1 MNSICRRGSIS
12 PFLPISEVSVMLK
25 EQKSQEKNS
34 HFSDAEINREEDD
47 FIRTYTER
55 KGGAFKILALLFK
68 THKWRLL
75 LSAFFYAIK
84 VSPTWVIPII
94 TANLINIAV
103 ERPENSVGLIIMNIV
118 IAVAVLALN
127 IPFHMLHVKYF
138 SIARRNVE
146 AGLRGAM
153 IRKLQQLSISFHK
166 EMQSGRIQSKVMRD
180 VEAVEALSSQIFNT
194 LLDVLLSMSVT
205 IAVVVSKN
213 IVVFFIFLVTIPIA
227 VLTMLPFRKSMRKQN
242 HLFRQE
248 MENTSSKV
256 MDMVELVPITRA
268 HALEDDEI
276 HKLTDQVTQVAKS
289 GYKLDLI
296 QSLFG
301 SVSWVIFNI
310 FQILCLVCSVILAIN
325 GDIGVGDI
333 SLYQTY
339 FTSLVAKISGIVAL
353 LPIITKGT
361 ESVHSIGE
369 ILSSYDVEDYKG
381 KEKIKE
387 LRGEYEFKDIS
398 FHYADDDR
406 LVLKGLNL
414 KINAGETIAFVG
426 ESGSGKSTIINMAI
440 GFFRPTNG
448 EMFIDG
454 KNASELDMHSYRQH
468 IAVVPQNTILF
479 SGTIRD
485 NITYGRTNVSEEEVM
500 QAVEAA
506 NLKNV
511 IAKLPDG
518 LDTNIGEH
526 GDKLSG
532 GQRQRISIA
541 RAIIRKPD
549 VIIFDE
555 ATSALDTVSEA
566 EIQNAINNLT
576 EDKTTFIVAHRLS
589 TIRKADKIAVMR
601 DGRCV
606 EFGTYKELMAK
617 KGEFYTY
624 KTMQS

>member
-1 MNSICRRGSIS
+1 
-12 PFLPISEVSVMLK
+12 
-25 EQKSQEKNS
+25 
-34 HFSDAEINREEDD
+34 
-47 FIRTYTER
+47 
-55 KGGAFKILALLFK
+55 
-68 THKWRLL
+68 
-75 LSAFFYAIK
+75 
-84 VSPTWVIPII
+84 
-94 TANLINIAV
+94 
-103 ERPENSVGLIIMNIV
+103 
-118 IAVAVLALN
+118 
-127 IPFHMLHVKYF
+127 
-138 SIARRNVE
+138 
-146 AGLRGAM
+146 
-153 IRKLQQLSISFHK
+153 
-166 EMQSGRIQSKVMRD
+166 MQSGKIQSKVMRD

-194 LLDVLLSMSVT
+194 VLDVLLSMSVT

-213 IVVFFIFLVTIPIA
+213 IIVFLIFLVTIPVA
-227 VLTMLPFRKSMRKQN
+227 VLTMLPFKKSMRKEN

-248 MENTSSKV
+248 MESTSSKV

-268 HALEDDEI
+268 HALENDEI
-276 HKLTDQVTQVAKS
+276 EKLTGQVTNVAKR
-289 GYKLDLI
+289 GYKLDMI

-301 SVSWVIFNI
+301 SVSWVIFNV
-310 FQILCLVCSVILAIN
+310 FQILCLVCSIILAVN
-325 GDIGVGDI
+325 GEIEVGDV

-339 FTSLVAKISGIVAL
+339 FTSLVAKVSGIVAL

-369 ILSSYDVEDYKG
+369 ILSSFDVEDYKG
-381 KEKIKE
+381 KQKMTT
-387 LRGEYEFKDIS
+387 LRGEYEFRDIC

-406 LVLKGLNL
+406 KVLNNLNL
-414 KINAGETIAFVG
+414 KINPGETIALVG
-426 ESGSGKSTIINMAI
+426 ESGSGKTTIINMAI
-440 GFFRPTNG
+440 GFFRPTEG
-448 EMFIDG
+448 DMFIDG
-454 KNASELDMHSYRQH
+454 KNSKDLDLQSYRKH

-485 NITYGRTNVSEEEVM
+485 NITYGRTNVSDEEVM
-500 QAVEAA
+500 AAVEAA
-506 NLKNV
+506 NLRHV
-511 IAKLPDG
+511 ISKLPDG
-518 LDTNIGEH
+518 LNTSIGEH

-576 EDKTTFIVAHRLS
+576 KDKTTFIVAHRLS
-589 TIRKADKIAVMR
+589 TIRNADKIAVMR

-606 EFGTYKELMAK
+606 EFGTYNELMDK

>member
-1 MNSICRRGSIS
+1 
-12 PFLPISEVSVMLK
+12 MLNKNK
-25 EQKSQEKNS
+25 EHEKHS
-34 HFSDAEINREEDD
+34 HFSDAEIVREEND
-47 FIRTYTER
+47 FIKTYTEKKR
-55 KGGAFKILALLFK
+55 GAFKILMKLYR
-68 THKWRLL
+68 THKWKLL
-75 LSAFFYAIK
+75 LSALFYAIK
-84 VSPTWVIPII
+84 VSPTWVLPII

-103 ERPENSVGLIIMNIV
+103 AQPADALTQIIINV
-118 IAVAVLALN
+118 AVAVGVLLLN

-166 EMQSGRIQSKVMRD
+166 EMQSGKIQSKVMRD

-194 LLDVLLSMSVT
+194 ALDVLLSMSVT

-213 IVVFFIFLVTIPIA
+213 IIVFLIFLVTIPVA
-227 VLTMLPFRKSMRKQN
+227 VLTMLPFKKSMRKEN

-248 MENTSSKV
+248 MESTSSKV

-268 HALEDDEI
+268 HALENDEI
-276 HKLTDQVTQVAKS
+276 EKLTGQVTNVAKR
-289 GYKLDLI
+289 GYKLDMI

-301 SVSWVIFNI
+301 SVSWVIFNV
-310 FQILCLVCSVILAIN
+310 FQILCLVCSIILAVN
-325 GDIGVGDI
+325 GEIEVGDV

-339 FTSLVAKISGIVAL
+339 FTSLVAKVSGIVAL

-369 ILSSYDVEDYKG
+369 ILSSFDVEDYKG
-381 KEKIKE
+381 KQKMTT
-387 LRGEYEFKDIS
+387 LRGEYEFRDIC

-406 LVLKGLNL
+406 KVLNNLNL
-414 KINAGETIAFVG
+414 KINPGETIALVG
-426 ESGSGKSTIINMAI
+426 ESGSGKTTIINMAI
-440 GFFRPTNG
+440 GFFRPTEG
-448 EMFIDG
+448 DMFIDG
-454 KNASELDMHSYRQH
+454 KNSKDLDLQSYRKH

-485 NITYGRTNVSEEEVM
+485 NITYGRTNVSDEEVM
-500 QAVEAA
+500 AAVEAA
-506 NLKNV
+506 NLRHV
-511 IAKLPDG
+511 ISKLPDG
-518 LDTNIGEH
+518 LNTSIGEH

-576 EDKTTFIVAHRLS
+576 KDKTTFIVAHRLS
-589 TIRKADKIAVMR
+589 TIRNADKIAVMR

-606 EFGTYKELMAK
+606 EFGTYNELMDK

>member
-1 MNSICRRGSIS
+1 MIKFIICGVI
-12 PFLPISEVSVMLK
+12 FMLNK
-25 EQKSQEKNS
+25 DQKHEKHS
-34 HFSDAEINREEDD
+34 HFSDAEIVREEND
-47 FIRTYTER
+47 FIRTYTEKKR
-55 KGGAFKILALLFK
+55 GAFKILFK
-68 THKWRLL
+68 LYRTHKWKLL
-75 LSAFFYAIK
+75 LSALFYAIK
-84 VSPTWVIPII
+84 VSPTWVLPII

-103 ERPENSVGLIIMNIV
+103 AQPADALTQIIINV
-118 IAVAVLALN
+118 AVAVGVLMLN

-166 EMQSGRIQSKVMRD
+166 EMQSGKIQSKVMRD

-194 LLDVLLSMSVT
+194 VLDVLLSMSVT

-213 IVVFFIFLVTIPIA
+213 IIVFLIFLVTIPVA
-227 VLTMLPFRKSMRKQN
+227 VLTMLPFKKSMRKEN

-248 MENTSSKV
+248 MESTSSKV

-268 HALEDDEI
+268 HALENDEI
-276 HKLTDQVTQVAKS
+276 EKLTGQVTNVAKR
-289 GYKLDLI
+289 GYKLDMI

-301 SVSWVIFNI
+301 SVSWVIFNV
-310 FQILCLVCSVILAIN
+310 FQILCLVCSIILAVN
-325 GDIGVGDI
+325 GEIEVGDV

-339 FTSLVAKISGIVAL
+339 FTSLVAKVSGIVAL

-369 ILSSYDVEDYKG
+369 ILSSFDVEDYKG
-381 KEKIKE
+381 KQKMTT
-387 LRGEYEFKDIS
+387 LRGEYEFRDIC

-406 LVLKGLNL
+406 KVLNNLNL
-414 KINAGETIAFVG
+414 KINPGETIALVG
-426 ESGSGKSTIINMAI
+426 ESGSGKTTIINMAI
-440 GFFRPTNG
+440 GFFRPTEG
-448 EMFIDG
+448 DMFIDG
-454 KNASELDMHSYRQH
+454 KNSKDLDLQSYRKH

-485 NITYGRTNVSEEEVM
+485 NITYGRTNVSDEEVM
-500 QAVEAA
+500 AAVEAA
-506 NLKNV
+506 NLRHV
-511 IAKLPDG
+511 ISKLPDG
-518 LDTNIGEH
+518 LNTSIGEH

-576 EDKTTFIVAHRLS
+576 KDKTTFIVAHRLS
-589 TIRKADKIAVMR
+589 TIRNADKIAVMR

-606 EFGTYKELMAK
+606 EFGTYNELMAK

>member
-1 MNSICRRGSIS
+1 
-12 PFLPISEVSVMLK
+12 MLSQQSK
-25 EQKSQEKNS
+25 PQEKDT
-34 HFSDAEINREEDD
+34 HFSDEQIAREEND
-47 FIRTYTER
+47 FIKTYTER
-55 KGGAFKILALLFK
+55 KGGAFKILALLYK
-68 THKWRLL
+68 THIWRLL
-75 LSAFFYAIK
+75 LSAVFYAIK
-84 VSPTWVIPII
+84 VSPTWILPII

-103 ERPENSVGLIIMNIV
+103 ARPADMVRQIVINIV
-118 IAVAVLALN
+118 IAAVSLILN

-194 LLDVLLSMSVT
+194 VLDVLLSMSVT
-205 IAVVVSKN
+205 IAVVVYKN
-213 IVVFFIFLVTIPIA
+213 PLVFLIFLVTIPVA
-227 VLTMLPFRKSMRKQN
+227 VLTMLPFKKSMKKEN
-242 HLFRQE
+242 HLFRKE
-248 MENTSSKV
+248 MESTSSKV

-268 HALEDDEI
+268 HALENDEI
-276 HKLTDQVTQVAKS
+276 DKLTNQVTQVAKR
-289 GYKLDLI
+289 GYKLDLV

-301 SVSWVIFNI
+301 SVSWVIFSF
-310 FQILCLVCSVILAIN
+310 FQVLCLVCSVVLALN
-325 GDIGVGDI
+325 DQIGIGDI

-339 FTSLVAKISGIVAL
+339 FTSLVAKVSGIVAL

-361 ESVHSIGE
+361 ESIHSIGE

-381 KEKIKE
+381 KEKLKS
-387 LRGEYEFKDIS
+387 LRGEYEFKDIK

-406 LVLKGLNL
+406 PVLKGLNL
-414 KINAGETIAFVG
+414 KINKGETIAFVG
-426 ESGSGKSTIINMAI
+426 ESGSGKTTIINMAI
-440 GFFRPTNG
+440 GFYKPTEG
-448 EMFIDG
+448 EMYIDG
-454 KNASELDMHSYRQH
+454 KKASDLDLHSYRQH

-485 NITYGRTNVSEEEVM
+485 NITYGKTDVTEEEVM
-500 QAVEAA
+500 AAVEAA
-506 NLKNV
+506 NLKSV

-576 EDKTTFIVAHRLS
+576 RDKTTFIVAHRLS
-589 TIRKADKIAVMR
+589 TIRQADKIAVMR
-601 DGRCV
+601 DGKCV
-606 EFGTYKELMAK
+606 EFGTYDELMKK

>member
-1 MNSICRRGSIS
+1 MMNYS
-12 PFLPISEVSVMLK
+12 
-25 EQKSQEKNS
+25 KSQEKHS
-34 HFSDAEINREEDD
+34 HFNDAEINREEDD

-55 KGGAFKILALLFK
+55 KGGAFKILALLYK
-68 THKWRLL
+68 THIWRLL
-75 LSAFFYAIK
+75 LSAVFYAIK
-84 VSPTWVIPII
+84 VSPTWIIPII
-94 TANLINIAV
+94 TANLINLAVTKPEDLYTQITYNIIA
-103 ERPENSVGLIIMNIV
+103 
-118 IAVAVLALN
+118 AVVVLALN

-194 LLDVLLSMSVT
+194 ALDVLLSMSVT
-205 IAVVVSKN
+205 IAVVISKN
-213 IVVFFIFLVTIPIA
+213 FIVFLIFLVTIPIA
-227 VLTMLPFRKSMRKQN
+227 VLTMLPFKKSMRKEN
-242 HLFRQE
+242 HLFRKE
-248 MENTSSKV
+248 MESTSSKV

-268 HALEDDEI
+268 HALENDEI
-276 HKLTDQVTQVAKS
+276 TKLTGQVTEVAKR

-301 SVSWVIFNI
+301 SVNWVIFSL
-310 FQILCLVCSVILAIN
+310 FQIVCLVCSVILALN
-325 GDIGVGDI
+325 GEIGVGDI

-381 KEKIKE
+381 KEKLKV
-387 LRGEYEFKDIS
+387 LKGEYEFKDIK
-398 FHYADDDR
+398 FHYADDNR

-426 ESGSGKSTIINMAI
+426 ESGSGKTTIINMAI
-440 GFFRPTNG
+440 GFYKPTEG
-448 EMFIDG
+448 EMYIDG
-454 KNASELDMHSYRQH
+454 KPASVLDLHSYRQH
-468 IAVVPQNTILF
+468 LAVVPQNTILF

-485 NITYGRTNVSEEEVM
+485 NITYGKTDVSEEEILA
-500 QAVEAA
+500 AVEAA

-566 EIQNAINNLT
+566 EIQHAINNLT
-576 EDKTTFIVAHRLS
+576 KDKTTFIVAHRLS
-589 TIRKADKIAVMR
+589 TIRNADKIAVMR
-601 DGRCV
+601 DGVCV
-606 EFGTYKELMAK
+606 EFGTYKELMKK

>member
-1 MNSICRRGSIS
+1 
-12 PFLPISEVSVMLK
+12 MLNK
-25 EQKSQEKNS
+25 GNQQEKHS
-34 HFSDAEINREEDD
+34 HFSDAEIVREEND
-47 FIRTYTER
+47 FIKTYTE
-55 KGGAFKILALLFK
+55 KKSGAFKILFK
-68 THKWRLL
+68 LYRTHKWKLL
-75 LSAFFYAIK
+75 LSALFYAIK
-84 VSPTWVIPII
+84 VSPTWVLPII

-103 ERPENSVGLIIMNIV
+103 AQPADTVTQIIINV
-118 IAVAVLALN
+118 AVAVGVLMLN

-166 EMQSGRIQSKVMRD
+166 EMQSGKIQSKVMRD

-194 LLDVLLSMSVT
+194 VLDVLLSMSVT

-213 IVVFFIFLVTIPIA
+213 IIVFLIFLITIPVA
-227 VLTMLPFRKSMRKQN
+227 VLTMLPFKKSMRKEN

-248 MENTSSKV
+248 MESTSSKV

-268 HALEDDEI
+268 HALENDEI
-276 HKLTDQVTQVAKS
+276 EKLTGQVTNVARR
-289 GYKLDLI
+289 GYQLDMI

-301 SVSWVIFNI
+301 SVSWVIFNV
-310 FQILCLVCSVILAIN
+310 FQVLCLVCSIVLAVN
-325 GDIGVGDI
+325 GEIEIGDV

-339 FTSLVAKISGIVAL
+339 FTSLVAKVSGIVAL

-369 ILSSYDVEDYKG
+369 ILSSFDVEDYKG
-381 KEKIKE
+381 KQKMTT
-387 LRGEYEFKDIS
+387 LRGEYEFRNIC

-406 LVLKGLNL
+406 MVLNNLNL
-414 KINAGETIAFVG
+414 KINPGETIALVG
-426 ESGSGKSTIINMAI
+426 ESGSGKTTIINMAI
-440 GFFRPTNG
+440 GFFRPTEG
-448 EMFIDG
+448 DMFIDG
-454 KNASELDMHSYRQH
+454 KNSKDLDLQSYRKH

-485 NITYGRTNVSEEEVM
+485 NITYGRTNVSDEEVM
-500 QAVEAA
+500 AAVEAA
-506 NLKNV
+506 NLRQV

-518 LDTNIGEH
+518 LNTSIGEH

-566 EIQNAINNLT
+566 EIQSAINNLT
-576 EDKTTFIVAHRLS
+576 RDKTTFIVAHRLS
-589 TIRKADKIAVMR
+589 TIRNADKIAVMR

-606 EFGTYKELMAK
+606 EYGTYDDLMAK

>member
-1 MNSICRRGSIS
+1 MNKQATVAVLPAR
-12 PFLPISEVSVMLK
+12 LPISEVRFMLS
-25 EQKSQEKNS
+25 EHKSQEKHS
-34 HFSDAEINREEDD
+34 HFSDAEINREEDE
-47 FIRTYTER
+47 FIKTYTER
-55 KGGAFKILALLFK
+55 KGGAFKILALLYK
-68 THKWRLL
+68 THIWKLL
-75 LSAFFYAIK
+75 LSAVFYAIK
-84 VSPTWVIPII
+84 VSPTWIIPII

-103 ERPENSVGLIIMNIV
+103 SQPADMAKQITYNIIA
-118 IAVAVLALN
+118 AVVVLALN

-213 IVVFFIFLVTIPIA
+213 IIVFFIFLITIPIA
-227 VLTMLPFRKSMRKQN
+227 VLTMLPFKKSMRKEN
-242 HLFRQE
+242 HLFRKE
-248 MENTSSKV
+248 MESTSSKV

-276 HKLTDQVTQVAKS
+276 HKLTDQVTEVAKR

-325 GDIGVGDI
+325 GEIGVGDI

-361 ESVHSIGE
+361 ESIHSIGE

-381 KEKIKE
+381 KEKLRT
-387 LRGEYEFKDIS
+387 LRGEYEFRDIK

-414 KINAGETIAFVG
+414 KINPGETIAFVG
-426 ESGSGKSTIINMAI
+426 ESGSGKTTIINMAI
-440 GFFRPTNG
+440 GFFKPTEG
-448 EMFIDG
+448 EMYIDG
-454 KNASELDMHSYRQH
+454 KKASELDMHSYRQH

-485 NITYGRTNVSEEEVM
+485 NITYGKTGVSEEEIM

-506 NLKNV
+506 NLRHV

-576 EDKTTFIVAHRLS
+576 ADKTTFIVAHRLS
-589 TIRKADKIAVMR
+589 TIRNADKIAVMR

-606 EFGTYKELMAK
+606 EFGTYDELMKK

>member
-1 MNSICRRGSIS
+1 MIKFIRFGVI
-12 PFLPISEVSVMLK
+12 FMLNKNK
-25 EQKSQEKNS
+25 EHEKHS
-34 HFSDAEINREEDD
+34 HFSDAEIVREEND
-47 FIRTYTER
+47 FIKTYTEKKR
-55 KGGAFKILALLFK
+55 GAFKILMKLYR
-68 THKWRLL
+68 THKWKLL
-75 LSAFFYAIK
+75 LSALFYAIK
-84 VSPTWVIPII
+84 VSPTWVLPII

-103 ERPENSVGLIIMNIV
+103 ARPADALTQIIINV
-118 IAVAVLALN
+118 AVAVGVLLLN

-166 EMQSGRIQSKVMRD
+166 EMQSGKIQSKVMRD

-194 LLDVLLSMSVT
+194 ALDVLLSMSVT

-213 IVVFFIFLVTIPIA
+213 IIVFLIFLVTIPVA
-227 VLTMLPFRKSMRKQN
+227 VLTMLPFKKSMRKEN

-248 MENTSSKV
+248 MESTSSKV

-268 HALEDDEI
+268 HALENDEI
-276 HKLTDQVTQVAKS
+276 EKLTGQVTNVAKR
-289 GYKLDLI
+289 GYKLDMI

-301 SVSWVIFNI
+301 SVSWVIFNV
-310 FQILCLVCSVILAIN
+310 FQILCLVCSIILAVN
-325 GDIGVGDI
+325 GEIEVGDV

-339 FTSLVAKISGIVAL
+339 FTSLVAKVSGIVAL

-369 ILSSYDVEDYKG
+369 ILSSFDVEDYKG
-381 KEKIKE
+381 KQKMTT
-387 LRGEYEFKDIS
+387 LRGEYEFRDIC

-406 LVLKGLNL
+406 KVLNNLNL
-414 KINAGETIAFVG
+414 KINPGETIALVG
-426 ESGSGKSTIINMAI
+426 ESGSGKTTIINMAI
-440 GFFRPTNG
+440 GFFRPTEG
-448 EMFIDG
+448 DMFIDG
-454 KNASELDMHSYRQH
+454 KNSKDLDLQSYRKH

-485 NITYGRTNVSEEEVM
+485 NITYGRTNVSDEEVM
-500 QAVEAA
+500 AAVEAA
-506 NLKNV
+506 NLRHV
-511 IAKLPDG
+511 ISKLPDG
-518 LDTNIGEH
+518 LNTSIGEH

-576 EDKTTFIVAHRLS
+576 KDKTTFIVAHRLS
-589 TIRKADKIAVMR
+589 TIRNADKIAVMR

-606 EFGTYKELMAK
+606 EFGTYKELMDK

>member
-1 MNSICRRGSIS
+1 
-12 PFLPISEVSVMLK
+12 MLSQQSK
-25 EQKSQEKNS
+25 PQEKDT
-34 HFSDAEINREEDD
+34 HFSDEQIAREEND
-47 FIRTYTER
+47 FIKTYTER
-55 KGGAFKILALLFK
+55 KGGAFKILALLYK
-68 THKWRLL
+68 THIWRLL
-75 LSAFFYAIK
+75 LSAVFYAIK
-84 VSPTWVIPII
+84 VSPTWILPII

-103 ERPENSVGLIIMNIV
+103 ARPADMVRQIVINIV
-118 IAVAVLALN
+118 IAAVSLILN

-194 LLDVLLSMSVT
+194 VLDVLLSMSVT
-205 IAVVVSKN
+205 IAVVVYKN
-213 IVVFFIFLVTIPIA
+213 PFVFLIFLVTIPVA
-227 VLTMLPFRKSMRKQN
+227 VLTMLPFKKSMKKEN
-242 HLFRQE
+242 HLFRKE
-248 MENTSSKV
+248 MESTSSKV

-268 HALEDDEI
+268 HALENDEI
-276 HKLTDQVTQVAKS
+276 DKLTNQVTQVAKR
-289 GYKLDLI
+289 GYKLDLV

-301 SVSWVIFNI
+301 SVSWVIFSF
-310 FQILCLVCSVILAIN
+310 FQVLCLVCSVVLALN
-325 GDIGVGDI
+325 DQIGIGDI

-339 FTSLVAKISGIVAL
+339 FTSLVAKVSGIVAL

-361 ESVHSIGE
+361 ESIHSIGE

-381 KEKIKE
+381 KEKLKS
-387 LRGEYEFKDIS
+387 LRGEYEFKDIK

-406 LVLKGLNL
+406 PVLKGLNL
-414 KINAGETIAFVG
+414 KINKGETIAFVG
-426 ESGSGKSTIINMAI
+426 ESGSGKTTIINMAI
-440 GFFRPTNG
+440 GFYKPTEG
-448 EMFIDG
+448 EMYIDG
-454 KNASELDMHSYRQH
+454 KKASDLDLHSYRQH

-485 NITYGRTNVSEEEVM
+485 NITYGKTDVTEEEVM
-500 QAVEAA
+500 AAVEAA
-506 NLKNV
+506 NLKSV

-576 EDKTTFIVAHRLS
+576 RDKTTFIVAHRLS
-589 TIRKADKIAVMR
+589 TIRQADKIAVMR
-601 DGRCV
+601 DGKCV
-606 EFGTYKELMAK
+606 EFGTYDELMKK

>member
-1 MNSICRRGSIS
+1 MIKFIIYGVI
-12 PFLPISEVSVMLK
+12 FMLNK
-25 EQKSQEKNS
+25 DQKHEKHS
-34 HFSDAEINREEDD
+34 HFSDAEIVREEND
-47 FIRTYTER
+47 FIRTYTEKKR
-55 KGGAFKILALLFK
+55 GAFKILFK
-68 THKWRLL
+68 LYRTHKWKLL
-75 LSAFFYAIK
+75 LSALFYAIK
-84 VSPTWVIPII
+84 VSPTWVLPII

-103 ERPENSVGLIIMNIV
+103 AQPADALTQIIINV
-118 IAVAVLALN
+118 AVAVGVLMLN

-166 EMQSGRIQSKVMRD
+166 EMQSGKIQSKVMRD

-194 LLDVLLSMSVT
+194 ALDVLLSMSVT

-213 IVVFFIFLVTIPIA
+213 IIVFLIFLITIPVA
-227 VLTMLPFRKSMRKQN
+227 VLTMLPFKKSMRKEN

-248 MENTSSKV
+248 MESTSSKV

-268 HALEDDEI
+268 HALENDEI
-276 HKLTDQVTQVAKS
+276 EKLTGQVTNVAKR
-289 GYKLDLI
+289 GYKLDMI

-301 SVSWVIFNI
+301 SVSWVIFNV
-310 FQILCLVCSVILAIN
+310 FQILCLVCSIILAVN
-325 GDIGVGDI
+325 GEIEVGDV

-339 FTSLVAKISGIVAL
+339 FTSLVAKVSGIVAL

-369 ILSSYDVEDYKG
+369 ILSSFDVEDYKG
-381 KEKIKE
+381 KQKMST
-387 LRGEYEFKDIS
+387 LRGEYEFRDIC

-406 LVLKGLNL
+406 KVLNNLNL
-414 KINAGETIAFVG
+414 KINPGETIALVG
-426 ESGSGKSTIINMAI
+426 ESGSGKTTIINMAI
-440 GFFRPTNG
+440 GFFRPTEG
-448 EMFIDG
+448 DMFIDG
-454 KNASELDMHSYRQH
+454 KNSKDLDLQSYRKH

-485 NITYGRTNVSEEEVM
+485 NITYGRTNVSDEEVM
-500 QAVEAA
+500 AAVEAA
-506 NLKNV
+506 NLRHV
-511 IAKLPDG
+511 ISKLPDG
-518 LDTNIGEH
+518 LNTSIGEH

-576 EDKTTFIVAHRLS
+576 KDKTTFIVAHRLS
-589 TIRKADKIAVMR
+589 TIRNADKIAVMR

-606 EFGTYKELMAK
+606 EFGTYNELMAK

>member
-1 MNSICRRGSIS
+1 MINFIIYGVI
-12 PFLPISEVSVMLK
+12 FMLNK
-25 EQKSQEKNS
+25 DQKHEKHS
-34 HFSDAEINREEDD
+34 HFSDAEIVREEND
-47 FIRTYTER
+47 FIRTYTEKKR
-55 KGGAFKILALLFK
+55 GAFKILFK
-68 THKWRLL
+68 LYRTHKWKLL
-75 LSAFFYAIK
+75 LSALFYAIK
-84 VSPTWVIPII
+84 VSPTWVLPII

-103 ERPENSVGLIIMNIV
+103 AQPADALTQIIINV
-118 IAVAVLALN
+118 AVAVGVLMLN

-166 EMQSGRIQSKVMRD
+166 EMQSGKIQSKVMRD

-194 LLDVLLSMSVT
+194 VLDVLLSMSVT

-213 IVVFFIFLVTIPIA
+213 IIVFLIFLVTIPVA
-227 VLTMLPFRKSMRKQN
+227 VLTMLPFKKSMRKEN

-248 MENTSSKV
+248 MESTSSKV

-268 HALEDDEI
+268 HALENDEI
-276 HKLTDQVTQVAKS
+276 EKLTGQVTNVAKR
-289 GYKLDLI
+289 GYKLDMI

-301 SVSWVIFNI
+301 SVSWVIFNV
-310 FQILCLVCSVILAIN
+310 FQILCLVCSIILAVN
-325 GDIGVGDI
+325 GEIEVGDV

-339 FTSLVAKISGIVAL
+339 FTSLVAKVSGIVAL

-369 ILSSYDVEDYKG
+369 ILSSFDVEDYKG
-381 KEKIKE
+381 KQKMTT
-387 LRGEYEFKDIS
+387 LRGEYEFKDIC
-398 FHYADDDR
+398 FHYADDER
-406 LVLKGLNL
+406 KVLNNLNL
-414 KINAGETIAFVG
+414 KINPGETIALVG
-426 ESGSGKSTIINMAI
+426 ESGSGKTTIINMAI
-440 GFFRPTNG
+440 GFFRPTEG
-448 EMFIDG
+448 DMFIDG
-454 KNASELDMHSYRQH
+454 KNSKDLDLQSYRKH

-485 NITYGRTNVSEEEVM
+485 NITYGRTNVSDEEVM
-500 QAVEAA
+500 AAVEAA
-506 NLKNV
+506 NLRHV
-511 IAKLPDG
+511 ISKLPDG
-518 LDTNIGEH
+518 LNTSIGEH

-576 EDKTTFIVAHRLS
+576 KDKTTFIVAHRLS
-589 TIRKADKIAVMR
+589 TIRNADKIAVMR

-606 EFGTYKELMAK
+606 EFGTYNELMAK

>member
-1 MNSICRRGSIS
+1 
-12 PFLPISEVSVMLK
+12 MLSQQSK
-25 EQKSQEKNS
+25 PQEKDT
-34 HFSDAEINREEDD
+34 HFSDEQIAREEND
-47 FIRTYTER
+47 FIKTYTER
-55 KGGAFKILALLFK
+55 KGGAFKILALLYK
-68 THKWRLL
+68 THIWRLL
-75 LSAFFYAIK
+75 LSAVFYAIK
-84 VSPTWVIPII
+84 VSPTWILPII

-103 ERPENSVGLIIMNIV
+103 ARPADMVRQIVINIV
-118 IAVAVLALN
+118 IAAVSLILN

-194 LLDVLLSMSVT
+194 VLDVLLSMSVT
-205 IAVVVSKN
+205 IAVVVYKN
-213 IVVFFIFLVTIPIA
+213 PFVFLIFLVTIPVA
-227 VLTMLPFRKSMRKQN
+227 VLTMLPFKKSMKKEN
-242 HLFRQE
+242 HLFRKE
-248 MENTSSKV
+248 MESTSSKV

-268 HALEDDEI
+268 HALENDEI
-276 HKLTDQVTQVAKS
+276 DKLTNQVTQVAKR
-289 GYKLDLI
+289 GYKLDLV

-301 SVSWVIFNI
+301 SVSWVIFSF
-310 FQILCLVCSVILAIN
+310 FQVLCLVCSVVLALN
-325 GDIGVGDI
+325 DQIGIGDI

-339 FTSLVAKISGIVAL
+339 FTSLVAKVSGIVAL

-361 ESVHSIGE
+361 ESIHSIGE

-381 KEKIKE
+381 KEKLKS
-387 LRGEYEFKDIS
+387 LRGEYEFKDIK

-406 LVLKGLNL
+406 PVLKGLNL
-414 KINAGETIAFVG
+414 KINKGETIAFVG
-426 ESGSGKSTIINMAI
+426 ESGSGKTTIINMAI
-440 GFFRPTNG
+440 GFYKPTEG
-448 EMFIDG
+448 EMYIDG
-454 KNASELDMHSYRQH
+454 KKASDLDLHSYRQH

-485 NITYGRTNVSEEEVM
+485 NITYGKTDVTEEEVM
-500 QAVEAA
+500 AAVAAA
-506 NLKNV
+506 NLKSV

-576 EDKTTFIVAHRLS
+576 RDKTTFIVAHRLS
-589 TIRKADKIAVMR
+589 TIRQADKIAVMR
-601 DGRCV
+601 DGKCV
-606 EFGTYKELMAK
+606 EFGTYDELMKK

>member
-1 MNSICRRGSIS
+1 MSY
-12 PFLPISEVSVMLK
+12 K
-25 EQKSQEKNS
+25 QKNQQTEHS
-34 HFSDAEINREEDD
+34 HFTDAEIAREEKD
-47 FIRTYTER
+47 FIKTYTKK
-55 KGGAFKILALLFK
+55 KGGAFKILALLYK
-68 THKWRLL
+68 GHIGKLL
-75 LSAFFYAIK
+75 LSAVFYAIK
-84 VSPTWVIPII
+84 VSPTWIIPII

-103 ERPENSVGLIIMNIV
+103 EKPDNMIHLITVNIV
-118 IAVAVLALN
+118 VAVVVLALN

-194 LLDVLLSMSVT
+194 VLDVLLSMSVT
-205 IAVVVSKN
+205 IAVVISKN
-213 IVVFFIFLVTIPIA
+213 IIVFFIFLITIPIA
-227 VLTMLPFRKSMRKQN
+227 VLTMLPFKKSMQKEN
-242 HLFRQE
+242 HLFRKE
-248 MENTSSKV
+248 MESTSSKV

-268 HALEDDEI
+268 HALENDEI
-276 HKLTDQVTQVAKS
+276 HKLTDQVTQVAKR
-289 GYKLDLI
+289 GYKLDLV

-310 FQILCLVCSVILAIN
+310 FQVLCLVCSVILAIKGEIGI
-325 GDIGVGDI
+325 GDV

-339 FTSLVAKISGIVAL
+339 FTSLVSKISGIVSL

-369 ILSSYDVEDYKG
+369 ILSSHDIEDYKG
-381 KEKIKE
+381 KER
-387 LRGEYEFKDIS
+387 LTSLQGAYEFKNVN

-406 LVLKGLNL
+406 LVLKELNL
-414 KINAGETIAFVG
+414 KINPGETIALVG
-426 ESGSGKSTIINMAI
+426 ESGSGKSTIVNMAI
-440 GFFRPTNG
+440 GFFKPTDG
-448 EMFIDG
+448 DMFIDG
-454 KNASELDMHSYRQH
+454 KNAKDIDMRSYRRH

-485 NITYGRTNVSEEEVM
+485 NITYGITDVSDEEVM
-500 QAVEAA
+500 RAVEAA
-506 NLKNV
+506 NLTHV
-511 IAKLPDG
+511 ISKLPDG
-518 LDTNIGEH
+518 LNTNIGEH

-576 EDKTTFIVAHRLS
+576 ENKTTFIVAHRLS
-589 TIRKADKIAVMR
+589 TIRNADKIAVMR
-601 DGRCV
+601 DGKCV
-606 EFGTYKELMAK
+606 EFGTYDELMSK
-617 KGEFYTY
+617 KGEFYTF

>member
-1 MNSICRRGSIS
+1 MIKFIIYGVI
-12 PFLPISEVSVMLK
+12 FMLNKGK
-25 EQKSQEKNS
+25 EHEKHS
-34 HFSDAEINREEDD
+34 HFSDAEIVREEND
-47 FIRTYTER
+47 FIKTYTEKKR
-55 KGGAFKILALLFK
+55 GAFKILMKLYR

-75 LSAFFYAIK
+75 LSAVFYAVK

-103 ERPENSVGLIIMNIV
+103 NQPANAITQIIINV
-118 IAVAVLALN
+118 SVAVGVLLLN

-153 IRKLQQLSISFHK
+153 VRKLQQLSISFHK
-166 EMQSGRIQSKVMRD
+166 EMQSGTIQSKVMRD

-194 LLDVLLSMSVT
+194 VLDVLLSMSVT

-213 IVVFFIFLVTIPIA
+213 IIVFLIFLVTIPVA
-227 VLTMLPFRKSMRKQN
+227 VLTMLPFKKSMRKQN

-248 MENTSSKV
+248 IENTSSKV

-268 HALEDDEI
+268 HALENDEI
-276 HKLTDQVTQVAKS
+276 EKLTDQVTSVARR
-289 GYKLDLI
+289 GYKLDMI

-301 SVSWVIFNI
+301 SVSWVIFNV
-310 FQILCLVCSVILAIN
+310 FQILCLVCSIVLAIN
-325 GDIGVGDI
+325 GEIEIGDV

-339 FTSLVAKISGIVAL
+339 FTSLVAKVSGIVSL

-369 ILSSYDVEDYKG
+369 ILSSFDVEDYKG
-381 KEKIKE
+381 KQKMTS
-387 LRGEYEFKDIS
+387 LRGEYEFKDIC

-406 LVLKGLNL
+406 LVLSNLNL
-414 KINAGETIAFVG
+414 KINPGETIALVG
-426 ESGSGKSTIINMAI
+426 ESGSGKTTIINMAI
-440 GFFRPTNG
+440 GFFRPTKG
-448 EMFIDG
+448 DLYIDG
-454 KNASELDMHSYRQH
+454 KNAKDLDMQSYRKH

-485 NITYGRTNVSEEEVM
+485 NITYGRTNVSEEEIM

-506 NLKNV
+506 NLRHV
-511 IAKLPDG
+511 ISKLPDG
-518 LDTNIGEH
+518 LDTSIGEH

-541 RAIIRKPD
+541 RAIIRRPD
-549 VIIFDE
+549 VIVFDE

-566 EIQNAINNLT
+566 EIQHAINNLT
-576 EDKTTFIVAHRLS
+576 KDKTTFIVAHRLS
-589 TIRKADKIAVMR
+589 TIRNADKIAVMR
-601 DGRCV
+601 DGKCV

>member
-1 MNSICRRGSIS
+1 
-12 PFLPISEVSVMLK
+12 MLNK
-25 EQKSQEKNS
+25 GNQQEKHS
-34 HFSDAEINREEDD
+34 HFSDAEIVREEND
-47 FIRTYTER
+47 FIKTYTE
-55 KGGAFKILALLFK
+55 KKSGAFKILFK
-68 THKWRLL
+68 LYRTHKWKLL
-75 LSAFFYAIK
+75 LSALFYAIK
-84 VSPTWVIPII
+84 VSPTWVLPII

-103 ERPENSVGLIIMNIV
+103 AQPADTVTQIIINV
-118 IAVAVLALN
+118 AVAVGVLLLN

-166 EMQSGRIQSKVMRD
+166 EMQSGKIQSKVMRD

-194 LLDVLLSMSVT
+194 ALDVLLSMSVT

-213 IVVFFIFLVTIPIA
+213 IIVFLIFLVTIPVA
-227 VLTMLPFRKSMRKQN
+227 VLTMLPFKKSMRKEN

-248 MENTSSKV
+248 MESTSSKV

-268 HALEDDEI
+268 HALENDEI
-276 HKLTDQVTQVAKS
+276 EKLTGQVTNVAKR
-289 GYKLDLI
+289 GYKLDMI

-301 SVSWVIFNI
+301 SVSWVIFNV
-310 FQILCLVCSVILAIN
+310 FQILCLVCSIILAVN
-325 GDIGVGDI
+325 GEIEVGDV

-339 FTSLVAKISGIVAL
+339 FTSLVAKVSGIVAL

-369 ILSSYDVEDYKG
+369 ILSSFDVEDYKG
-381 KEKIKE
+381 KQKMTA
-387 LRGEYEFKDIS
+387 LRGEYEFKNIC

-406 LVLKGLNL
+406 KVLNNLNL
-414 KINAGETIAFVG
+414 KINPGETIALVG
-426 ESGSGKSTIINMAI
+426 ESGSGKTTIINMAI
-440 GFFRPTNG
+440 GFFRPTEG
-448 EMFIDG
+448 DMFIDG
-454 KNASELDMHSYRQH
+454 KNSKDLDLQSYRKH

-485 NITYGRTNVSEEEVM
+485 NITYGRTNVSDEEVM
-500 QAVEAA
+500 AAVEAA
-506 NLKNV
+506 NLRHV
-511 IAKLPDG
+511 ISKLPDG
-518 LDTNIGEH
+518 LNTSIGEH

-576 EDKTTFIVAHRLS
+576 KDKTTFIVAHRLS
-589 TIRKADKIAVMR
+589 TIRNADKIAVMR
-601 DGRCV
+601 DGKCV
-606 EFGTYKELMAK
+606 EFGTYKELMDK

>member
-1 MNSICRRGSIS
+1 MIKFIRFGVI
-12 PFLPISEVSVMLK
+12 FMLNKNK
-25 EQKSQEKNS
+25 EHEKHS
-34 HFSDAEINREEDD
+34 HFSDAEIVREEND
-47 FIRTYTER
+47 FIKTYTEKKR
-55 KGGAFKILALLFK
+55 GAFKILMKLYR
-68 THKWRLL
+68 THKWKLL
-75 LSAFFYAIK
+75 LSALFYAIK
-84 VSPTWVIPII
+84 VSPTWVLPII

-103 ERPENSVGLIIMNIV
+103 AQPADALTQIIINV
-118 IAVAVLALN
+118 AVAVGVLLLN

-166 EMQSGRIQSKVMRD
+166 EMQSGKIQSKVMRD

-194 LLDVLLSMSVT
+194 ALDVLLSMSVT

-213 IVVFFIFLVTIPIA
+213 IIVFLIFLVTIPVA
-227 VLTMLPFRKSMRKQN
+227 VLTMLPFKKSMRKEN

-248 MENTSSKV
+248 MESTSSKV

-268 HALEDDEI
+268 HALENDEI
-276 HKLTDQVTQVAKS
+276 EKLTGQVTNVAKR
-289 GYKLDLI
+289 GYKLDMI

-301 SVSWVIFNI
+301 SVSWVIFNV
-310 FQILCLVCSVILAIN
+310 FQILCLVCSIILAVN
-325 GDIGVGDI
+325 GEIEVGDV

-339 FTSLVAKISGIVAL
+339 FTSLVAKVSGIVAL

-369 ILSSYDVEDYKG
+369 ILSSFDVEDYKG
-381 KEKIKE
+381 KQKMTT
-387 LRGEYEFKDIS
+387 LRGEYEFRDIC

-406 LVLKGLNL
+406 KVLNNLNL
-414 KINAGETIAFVG
+414 KINPGETIALVG
-426 ESGSGKSTIINMAI
+426 ESGSGKTTIINMAI
-440 GFFRPTNG
+440 GFFRPTEG
-448 EMFIDG
+448 DMFIDG
-454 KNASELDMHSYRQH
+454 KNSKDLDLQSYRKH

-485 NITYGRTNVSEEEVM
+485 NITYGRTNVSDEEVM
-500 QAVEAA
+500 AAVEAA
-506 NLKNV
+506 NLRHV
-511 IAKLPDG
+511 ISKLPDG
-518 LDTNIGEH
+518 LNTSIGEH

-576 EDKTTFIVAHRLS
+576 KDKTTFIVAHRLS
-589 TIRKADKIAVMR
+589 TIRNADKIAVMR

-606 EFGTYKELMAK
+606 EFGTYNELMDK